1 MIIITLN
8 TNLSTASFPNKL
20 TFIKVLIRFSSSGL
34 YTTKDSIDRLFS
46 EKKPIIIDV
55 LDSKS
60 FIDEVKALDEYDVLN
75 ILDLGT
81 SYYRDLNI
89 LKLGICDKKEYV
101 DFIMTYYEHLS
112 DKNFLI
118 KILSRLDNNN
128 LKDIVLEM
136 NDEIKNLKATLSAR
150 EL

>member
-8 TNLSTASFPNKL
+8 SNLSTASFPNKL
-20 TFIKVLIRFSSSGL
+20 TFIKILNSLSSNGL
-34 YTTKDSIDRLFS
+34 YSCKDSIDRLFS

-60 FIDEVKALDEYDVLN
+60 FIDEVKAIDDYDVLN

-89 LKLGICDKKEYV
+89 LKLGIGDKKEYV
-101 DFIMTYYEHLS
+101 DFIMTYYEQLS

-118 KILSRLDNNN
+118 KILSRLDKNN
-128 LKDIVLEM
+128 LKDIVVEM
-136 NDEIKNLKATLSAR
+136 NDDIKNLKATLN
-150 EL
+150 